1 MKTRYSGK
9 SFKDSSTMKKSKLSL
24 LEKRKIKREKKK
36 KRQIYKM
43 IDEHGEEEDEKTKRD
58 LEILKEYHKKE
69 TKSVKKI
76 FITLFLLGALIY
88 IVKFLIGFF
97 K

>member
-1 MKTRYSGK
+1 
-9 SFKDSSTMKKSKLSL
+9 
-24 LEKRKIKREKKK
+24 
-36 KRQIYKM
+36 M

-58 LEILKEYHKKE
+58 LEILKKYHKKE

-76 FITLFLLGALIY
+76 FIALFLIFALVY
-88 IVKFLIGFF
+88 IVKLLIGFF

>member
-1 MKTRYSGK
+1 
-9 SFKDSSTMKKSKLSL
+9 
-24 LEKRKIKREKKK
+24 
-36 KRQIYKM
+36 M

-58 LEILKEYHKKE
+58 LEILKEYHKKD

-76 FITLFLLGALIY
+76 FIALFLIFALVC
-88 IVKFLIGFF
+88 IVKLLIGFF

>member
-9 SFKDSSTMKKSKLSL
+9 SFKDSSTMKKAKLSI

-36 KRQIYKM
+36 KRQIFKM

-58 LEILKEYHKKE
+58 LDILKKYNKKE
-69 TKSVKKI
+69 IKSVKKI
-76 FITLFLLGALIY
+76 FITLFLIFASVY
-88 IVKFLIGFF
+88 IVKLLMGFF
-97 K
+97 